1 MKVNHFESRLKFGKA
16 CTKDLRKLY
25 FKSLVKNCLMSSKFL
40 SNPFKDI
47 LGVENLKKYV
57 PLIVGFVKTLCC
69 SVGN

>member
-25 FKSLVKNCLMSSKFL
+25 FKSLVKNCLTSSKFL

-47 LGVENLKKYV
+47 LGDENLKNIY
-57 PLIVGFVKTLCC
+57 FTNCWLCQNLVLQC
-69 SVGN
+69 S